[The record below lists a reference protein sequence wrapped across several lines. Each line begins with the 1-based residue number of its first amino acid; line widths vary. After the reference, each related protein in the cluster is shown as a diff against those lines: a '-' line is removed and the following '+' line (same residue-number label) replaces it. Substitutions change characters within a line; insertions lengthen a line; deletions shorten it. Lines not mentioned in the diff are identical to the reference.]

1 MIGSGGM
8 YWRLPD
14 RGERELGPMECA
26 ALSGSMSAWSADL
39 ESFPDDVPAR
49 PRSSPPG
56 RAPAPAA
63 ARRYRRVYGP
73 ARPGTLPRPAA
84 PRPCPTGRSRP
95 AARPAR
101 SPPPC
106 PPPASND
113 RSGAPIRTRRRLR
126 RPRKLPTRYV
136 SSRPRRCWLNNRIVP
151 GPRTPIVIS
160 PQRSAPLIA
169 DAGSDRM
176 ELDEKHS
183 AHYELRLTTYV
194 TATGGASTRRDVAP
208 PRRQCTHEGTPSPRR
223 QDVRLAGAGP
233 ELTLAEPGP
242 GAGVHDLLGLA

>member
-1 MIGSGGM
+1 MIRSGGM

-63 ARRYRRVYGP
+63 ARRYRRVDGP
-73 ARPGTLPRPAA
+73 ARPGTLPGQLRRGRVQPADHVQPLDQLGHRHHARHRRQTTGPARRSAPAA
-84 PRPCPTGRSRP
+84 ACGGPVNY
-95 AARPAR
+95 
-101 SPPPC
+101 SPDTC
-106 PPPASND
+106 PPDPDDA
-113 RSGAPIRTRRRLR
+113 G
-126 RPRKLPTRYV
+126 
-136 SSRPRRCWLNNRIVP
+136 LNNRIVP

-194 TATGGASTRRDVAP
+194 TATGGCKHSERCGASTS
-208 PRRQCTHEGTPSPRR
+208 T
-223 QDVRLAGAGP
+223 
-233 ELTLAEPGP
+233 
-242 GAGVHDLLGLA
+242 VHA